1 MGGRHRTERAKP
13 AVTAWLG
20 AGAITLGIGA
30 ALTTGAAVANADAEG
45 SGAAS
50 NSSGATNHDSASTA
64 PSHETGST
72 TPNTSPSPN
81 TTPSQN
87 TTSAPKKKPRHR
99 ADAKPDTKAD
109 SKSDSKSDTKPDAD
123 ASATSTGD
131 EKPTS
136 TQQDSTVKRANA
148 TKADTTPAV
157 QSAATT
163 TTPKVAATAK
173 AAAAPAATTTPANP
187 LAGLIAAVQ
196 SWGHAIQVQ
205 YFNNKP
211 KIVSVSAPTLNSD
224 GTYSGQVIATDKD
237 GDPLVYSV
245 VRPYDGSIVTIDQ
258 SGHYTITPSDYAL
271 TRPTSGAIGVTV
283 VEANA
288 DEHYHG
294 LSQITGQ
301 VVQTALHNA
310 FGQLHYPP
318 YNAPDYA
325 TTRATV
331 PGVPWGNT
339 DPTAGAKV
347 SAKLTAA
354 SVPTATAFTDP
365 LTTLVYGL
373 QGWFNRTFNNT
384 APTIAVGAPTK
395 NADGS
400 YTGQITATDI
410 DGDPLQVNLTPVVR
424 NGTITYTD
432 HGDGTYT
439 YTFIPSEAALTTPNS
454 VFSLFVSAVELNAND
469 HFHGLPQIQDF
480 IVQSTLGNFARAVV
494 PSYSYSWPPYDAL
507 TWSINGASIRVPIGP
522 VVPPTSA

>member
-1 MGGRHRTERAKP
+1 MSGQHRAERAKP
-13 AVTAWLG
+13 AVAAWLG
-20 AGAITLGIGA
+20 AGAVTLGIGA
-30 ALTTGAAVANADAEG
+30 ALTTGAAVANAGTEESG
-45 SGAAS
+45 GTSSSSGAAQHDTAS
-50 NSSGATNHDSASTA
+50 APQKHDTTSATQ
-64 PSHETGST
+64 
-72 TPNTSPSPN
+72 
-81 TTPSQN
+81 SQD

-99 ADAKPDTKAD
+99 ADTKPDTD
-109 SKSDSKSDTKPDAD
+109 STT
-123 ASATSTGD
+123 ASAGD
-131 EKPTS
+131 ESPTRTKQGS
-136 TQQDSTVKRANA
+136 TNKRAEAAATAGVTKTDSTP
-148 TKADTTPAV
+148 TV
-157 QSAATT
+157 QSASTSS
-163 TTPKVAATAK
+163 TPKVAATAK
-173 AAAAPAATTTPANP
+173 AAATPTATTAPTNP
-187 LAGLIAAVQ
+187 LAGIIAAVQ

-211 KIVSVSAPTLNSD
+211 RIVSVSAPTLNSD
-224 GTYSGQVIATDKD
+224 GTYSGQVVATDKD

-245 VRPYDGSIVTIDQ
+245 FQPHDGSAVTIDQ
-258 SGHYTITPSDYAL
+258 TGHYTLTPSDYAQ
-271 TRPTSGAIGVTV
+271 TRPTSDAFGVNV
-283 VEANA
+283 VESNA
-288 DEHYHG
+288 DQHYHG
-294 LSQITGQ
+294 FGQIIGQ

-325 TTRATV
+325 TVSATV

-339 DPTAGAKV
+339 DPSAGAKV

-354 SVPTATAFTDP
+354 SAPTTTAFTDP
-365 LTTLVYGL
+365 LTALVYGV

-384 APTIAVGAPTK
+384 LPTVTISTPTK

-410 DGDPLQVNLTPVVR
+410 DGDPLQVNLTPVR

-432 HGDGTYT
+432 HGNGTYT

-454 VFSLFVSAVELNAND
+454 VFSLFVSAVETNAND

>member
-1 MGGRHRTERAKP
+1 MGGRHRSERAKP

-45 SGAAS
+45 SGGAS
-50 NSSGATNHDSASTA
+50 NSSGATNHDSASTT
-64 PSHETGST
+64 PSHEATST
-72 TPNTSPSPN
+72 TPA
-81 TTPSQN
+81 QN

-99 ADAKPDTKAD
+99 TDTKPDTKPGAD
-109 SKSDSKSDTKPDAD
+109 SA
-123 ASATSTGD
+123 ATSAGD
-131 EKPTS
+131 ENPTR
-136 TQQDSTVKRANA
+136 TTQDSTVKRAA
-148 TKADTTPAV
+148 TTKPDTTPAV
-157 QSAATT
+157 QSAAASS
-163 TTPKVAATAK
+163 TPKVAVTAK
-173 AAAAPAATTTPANP
+173 AAATPAATTAPTNP
-187 LAGLIAAVQ
+187 LAGIIAAVQ

-211 KIVSVSAPTLNSD
+211 RIVSVSAPTLNSD
-224 GTYSGQVIATDKD
+224 GTYSGQVMATDKD

-245 VRPYDGSIVTIDQ
+245 VRPYDGSTVTVDQ

-271 TRPTSGAIGVTV
+271 TRPTSDAIGVTV

-288 DEHYHG
+288 DKHYHG
-294 LSQITGQ
+294 FGQIIGQ

-318 YNAPDYA
+318 YSAPDYA

-339 DPTAGAKV
+339 DPTAGVKV

-354 SVPTATAFTDP
+354 SAPTATAFTDP

-384 APTIAVGAPTK
+384 LPTVTMSAPTK

-410 DGDPLQVNLTPVVR
+410 DGDPLQVNLTPTR

-432 HGDGTYT
+432 HGNGTYT

-454 VFSLFVSAVELNAND
+454 VFSLFVSAVETNAND

-480 IVQSTLGNFARAVV
+480 IVQSTLGNFARALV

-507 TWSINGASIRVPIGP
+507 TWAISGASIRVPIGP
-522 VVPPTSA
+522 VVPPTST

>member
-64 PSHETGST
+64 PSHETAST
-72 TPNTSPSPN
+72 PPN

-87 TTSAPKKKPRHR
+87 TTPAPKKKPRHR
-99 ADAKPDTKAD
+99 ADAKPDTKAN
-109 SKSDSKSDTKPDAD
+109 SKSDTKPDTD
-123 ASATSTGD
+123 ASATSAGD

-163 TTPKVAATAK
+163 TTPKVAAAAK
-173 AAAAPAATTTPANP
+173 AAAAATTAPANP

-211 KIVSVSAPTLNSD
+211 RIVSVSAPTLNSD

-294 LSQITGQ
+294 FSQIIGQ

-325 TTRATV
+325 TVRATV

-354 SVPTATAFTDP
+354 SVPTAAAFTDP

-384 APTIAVGAPTK
+384 LPTVTISAPTK

-410 DGDPLQVNLTPVVR
+410 DGDPLQVNLTPVR

-439 YTFIPSEAALTTPNS
+439 YTFVPSEAALTTPNS

>member
-109 SKSDSKSDTKPDAD
+109 SKSDTKPDTD

-294 LSQITGQ
+294 FSQITGQ

-410 DGDPLQVNLTPVVR
+410 DGDPLAIRYDAKDAGVTTL
-424 NGTITYTD
+424 ID

-439 YTFIPSEAALTTPNS
+439 YTYTPSEAAATTPNYKHY
-454 VFSLFVSAVELNAND
+454 FYFVAVETNAGA
-469 HFHGLPQIQDF
+469 HFHGPPQLQNAIIQA
-480 IVQSTLGNFARAVV
+480 TLGNLLRAMD
-494 PSYSYSWPPYDAL
+494 PSYSRVIPPYAPADWGSAGG
-507 TWSINGASIRVPIGP
+507 SASVAVGP
-522 VVPPTSA
+522 VVTNT

>member
-1 MGGRHRTERAKP
+1 MGGRHRAERAKP

-45 SGAAS
+45 SSTAS
-50 NSSGATNHDSASTA
+50 NSSGATSHDSASPAPSHAATSTA
-64 PSHETGST
+64 PSTA
-72 TPNTSPSPN
+72 
-81 TTPSQN
+81 
-87 TTSAPKKKPRHR
+87 SAPKKKPRHR
-99 ADAKPDTKAD
+99 TDAKPDAKTDSKADTKTDSKAD
-109 SKSDSKSDTKPDAD
+109 SKADSKPDTKPDPD
-123 ASATSTGD
+123 SAAASTGD
-131 EKPTS
+131 RNPTR
-136 TQQDSTVKRANA
+136 TKQASTVKLSS
-148 TKADTTPAV
+148 DTVDASKPE
-157 QSAATT
+157 TT
-163 TTPKVAATAK
+163 APKVAVTAM
-173 AAAAPAATTTPANP
+173 AAATPAATTAPTNP

-211 KIVSVSAPTLNSD
+211 RIVSVSAPTLNSD

-294 LSQITGQ
+294 FSQIIGH
-301 VVQTALHNA
+301 VVQTALHDA

-318 YNAPDYA
+318 YSAPDYA
-325 TTRATV
+325 TTRATI

-339 DPTAGAKV
+339 DPAADAKV

-354 SVPTATAFTDP
+354 SVPTAAAFTDP

-384 APTIAVGAPTK
+384 APTVAIGAPTK

-410 DGDPLQVNLTPVVR
+410 DGDPLAVHYDPPR
-424 NGTITYTD
+424 NGTITVTD

-439 YTFIPSEAALTTPNS
+439 YTFVPSDAALTTPNS
-454 VFSLFVSAVELNAND
+454 QFLFAFSAVETNAND

-480 IVQSTLGNFARAVV
+480 IVQSTLGNFARAVI
-494 PSYSYSWPPYDAL
+494 PSYGYSWAPYSATDWAWGSDL
-507 TWSINGASIRVPIGP
+507 LRVPIGP